1 MFSYFPTYALGS
13 AYASQFFYYMNKE
26 FDVNTAIRENK
37 LELILRFLTKH
48 IHQFGGLKPADEIIH
63 DMCGEYL
70 NAKYYIDYLDD
81 KFSKIYNLK

>member
-1 MFSYFPTYALGS
+1 
-13 AYASQFFYYMNKE
+13 MNKE
-26 FDVNTAIRENK
+26 FDVNAAIRENK

-48 IHQFGGLKPADEIIH
+48 LHQFGSLKPADEIIYN
-63 DMCGEYL
+63 MCGEYL